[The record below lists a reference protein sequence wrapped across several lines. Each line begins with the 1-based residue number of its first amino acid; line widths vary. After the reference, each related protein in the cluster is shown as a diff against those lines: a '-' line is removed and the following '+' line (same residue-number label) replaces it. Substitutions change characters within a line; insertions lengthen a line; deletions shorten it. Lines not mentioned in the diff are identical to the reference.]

1 MLGLRQEMVVVEL
14 CRLEPTRFHIC
25 GQNDFVSTKRELKDS
40 QKSSHLRTELGGVPP
55 LSVTLKS
62 NEMATAIIR
71 RAGVCRG
78 TQLQV
83 NMNSASSRQYD
94 V

>member
-1 MLGLRQEMVVVEL
+1 MV
-14 CRLEPTRFHIC
+14 
-25 GQNDFVSTKRELKDS
+25 NDFVSIRRELKDC
-40 QKSSHLRTELGGVPP
+40 QKSSHLRTELGGMPP

-83 NMNSASSRQYD
+83 NINSASSSLIASYVLFFYFFYLPLDR
-94 V
+94 

>member
-1 MLGLRQEMVVVEL
+1 MV
-14 CRLEPTRFHIC
+14 
-25 GQNDFVSTKRELKDS
+25 NDFVSIRRELNDC
-40 QKSSHLRTELGGVPP
+40 QKSSHLRTELGGMPP

-83 NMNSASSRQYD
+83 NINYASSRQYD
-94 V
+94 I

>member
-1 MLGLRQEMVVVEL
+1 M
-14 CRLEPTRFHIC
+14 
-25 GQNDFVSTKRELKDS
+25 
-40 QKSSHLRTELGGVPP
+40 PP

-71 RAGVCRG
+71 RAGVCGG

-83 NMNSASSRQYD
+83 IINSASSSLIASYVLFFLFFSISLWIGDREYD
-94 V
+94 ASDEKAMGTVAHFP